1 MAINDRAMVRAF
13 LKELLLRRGDTDEF
27 ADTDSLIVLRGR
39 LASVDVLELVV
50 FLEEQ
55 YKIDFAEQGF
65 DQNRVDTV
73 DEIMAL
79 IEESTSQTLPRRT
92 ETMKPL

>member
-1 MAINDRAMVRAF
+1 MPANGRAMVRAF

-27 ADTDSLIVLRGR
+27 ADTDSLIIRGR

-65 DQNRVDTV
+65 DQNRVDSV
-73 DEIMAL
+73 DEIIVL
-79 IEESTSQTLPRRT
+79 IEESTSQTLPRQT
-92 ETMKPL
+92 ETL

>member
-1 MAINDRAMVRAF
+1 MNDRATVRAF
-13 LKELLLRRGDTDEF
+13 LKDLLLKRGDTDEF
-27 ADTDSLIVLRGR
+27 ADTDSLIIFRGR

-50 FLEEQ
+50 FLEER

-65 DQNRVDTV
+65 DVNRVDTV

-79 IEESTSQTLPRRT
+79 IEEATT
-92 ETMKPL
+92 

>member
-1 MAINDRAMVRAF
+1 MNDRAAVRAF
-13 LKELLLRRGDTDEF
+13 LKDLLLKRGDTDEF

-50 FLEEQ
+50 FLEER
-55 YKIDFAEQGF
+55 YKIDFAERGF
-65 DQNRVDTV
+65 DQNRLDTI

-79 IEESTSQTLPRRT
+79 IEEATG
-92 ETMKPL
+92 

>member
-1 MAINDRAMVRAF
+1 
-13 LKELLLRRGDTDEF
+13 
-27 ADTDSLIVLRGR
+27 LIILRGR

-55 YKIDFAEQGF
+55 YKIDFGEQGF

-73 DEIMAL
+73 EEIMTL
-79 IEESTSQTLPRRT
+79 IKEVTS
-92 ETMKPL
+92 

>member
-1 MAINDRAMVRAF
+1 MNDRATVRAF
-13 LKELLLRRGDTDEF
+13 LKGLLLERGDTSEF
-27 ADTDSLIVLRGR
+27 ADTDSLIILRGR

-55 YKIDFAEQGF
+55 YKVDFAGQGF
-65 DQNRVDTV
+65 DLNRLDTV

-79 IEESTSQTLPRRT
+79 IEEAAA
-92 ETMKPL
+92 

>member
-1 MAINDRAMVRAF
+1 MNDRATVRAF
-13 LKELLLRRGDTDEF
+13 LKDLLLKRGDTDEF

-55 YKIDFAEQGF
+55 YKIDFGEQGF

-73 DEIMAL
+73 DEIMVL
-79 IEESTSQTLPRRT
+79 IKEAPS
-92 ETMKPL
+92 